1 MIPPH
6 GFAASP
12 LSPCCP
18 SFAFSRGFTPLHA
31 HEGVCHEVPHP
42 LPCKHD
48 AETGLYGTGIKILWR
63 FWRGIGYDGEGKAE
77 CFPLGLVLKW
87 ILIE

>member
-6 GFAASP
+6 GFAASQ

-18 SFAFSRGFTPLHA
+18 SFAFSRGFAPLHA
-31 HEGVCHEVPHP
+31 HEGTCHEVPHP
-42 LPCKHD
+42 LPCKHA
-48 AETGLYGTGIKILWR
+48 AETGLYSTGIKILWR

-77 CFPLGLVLKW
+77 SFPLGLVLK
-87 ILIE
+87 